1 MLNKSIRPINVTTDL
16 KGIANLLY
24 ICFSNSMDEG
34 GERYIDY
41 LRRFSQALL
50 FTRMAQR
57 KPEKYA
63 LPGEGFIYE
72 DNGKLIGNITLSTIK
87 IHDETVYLI
96 SNVAVL
102 PEYRGKGIAKSLTR
116 TALQYIE
123 SKGVKQIWLQVK
135 RDNQPAI
142 DLYDQFSFQT
152 FMTRT
157 TWIRKRTSLFLIENK
172 IPSIRKRKK
181 SEWETQKRLLE
192 RTYPDELT
200 TTYGFEIASFQPIL
214 KNVVKGILKD
224 KITSHWVSEIDGF
237 CGFVSYDI
245 FPTQSYT
252 NLWVAAPE
260 EMEKTFLKILI
271 PAAQKR
277 IGNEVRVN
285 YPEEQC
291 ADCFRELGMQE
302 LNTLYWKR
310 TYLA

>member
-1 MLNKSIRPINVTTDL
+1 
-16 KGIANLLY
+16 
-24 ICFSNSMDEG
+24 MDED

-192 RTYPDELT
+192 RTYPAELT
-200 TTYGFEIASFQPIL
+200 SAYCFEIASIQPVL
-214 KNVVKGILKD
+214 RNVIKD
-224 KITSHWVSEIDGF
+224 VLRSRITNHWAVEIDQQVGF
-237 CGFVSYDI
+237 ASYEL
-245 FPTQSYT
+245 FPEQTYV
-252 NLWVAAPE
+252 NLWIAAPE
-260 EMEKTFLKILI
+260 AMEKRFLSLLI
-271 PAAQKR
+271 PAVHAR
-277 IGNEVRVN
+277 IGKEIRVN
-285 YPEEQC
+285 YPEKEH
-291 ADCFRELGMQE
+291 ADCFRAIGMQE
-302 LNTLYWKR
+302 LNTLIWKR
-310 TYLA
+310 KYIA